1 MATKPIVAQ
10 RAEQLLG
17 APVVSTAAVAGG
29 DTCTAT
35 RLRLSDGRTAVVKT
49 RPHPPAGFFEAE
61 ARGLRR
67 LGETS
72 TVPVPE
78 VLAVAADCLIL
89 SWVEPGR
96 PDVEAATTLGRSLA
110 ALHAV
115 PTAYGAP
122 EPGFVGL
129 LPLRNDPA
137 DGWAEFYATR
147 RVLPYLKLAV
157 DRDQIEPGD
166 AADVDAL
173 MHRLTEVAGPPE
185 PPALLHGD
193 LWSGNVVWAK
203 DGPAH
208 LIDAAAVHGG
218 HRESDLAM
226 LALFG
231 LPQLQRV
238 LETYQEAHPLA
249 DGWAE
254 RVPLHQLH
262 PLLVHTAMFGASYGA
277 RAGAAARQLL

>member
-1 MATKPIVAQ
+1 MPTKPIIAQ
-10 RAEQLLG
+10 RAETLLG
-17 APVVSTAAVAGG
+17 APVVSTTAVAGG
-29 DTCTAT
+29 DICTAT
-35 RLRLSDGRTAVVKT
+35 RMRLSDGRTVLAKT

-61 ARGLRR
+61 ARGLGR
-67 LGETS
+67 LAATGAVA
-72 TVPVPE
+72 VPD
-78 VLAVAADCLIL
+78 VLAVDTDCVIL

-96 PDVEAATTLGRSLA
+96 PDVESASTLGRSLST
-110 ALHAV
+110 LHAA
-115 PTAYGAP
+115 PASFGADA
-122 EPGFVGL
+122 PGFVGL

-137 DGWAEFYATR
+137 TSWPELYATR

-157 DRDQIEPGD
+157 DRGQIEDRD
-166 AADVDAL
+166 AKAVDAL
-173 MHRLTEVAGPPE
+173 MHRITEVAGPAE
-185 PPALLHGD
+185 PAALLHGD

-203 DGPAH
+203 DGPPH

-238 LETYQEAHPLA
+238 LEAYQEATPLA
-249 DGWAE
+249 EGWE
-254 RVPLHQLH
+254 DRVPLHQLH

-277 RAGAAARQLL
+277 RAGDAARRML